1 MFKWLSWVRSY
12 YLYAFYCFS
21 WNVKRKELDAVQGF
35 MAMVGLF
42 MIPPAMAILG
52 ALNKWH
58 YFLDDSM
65 REHLFNFRG
74 SVNHIVLFGAFISCV
89 LTYLVCCFGIK
100 FADIGPRLAKIPY
113 FAERKFWKLFIL
125 WMFNLS
131 LCLVV
136 SNYLY
141 K

>member
-1 MFKWLSWVRSY
+1 MFKWLSWARSY
-12 YLYAFYCFS
+12 YLYAYYCCS
-21 WNVKRKELDAVQGF
+21 WDVTCKEYRPSRGF
-35 MAMVGLF
+35 MAMMGFF
-42 MIPPAMAILG
+42 MIAPAMTILG

-74 SVNHIVLFGAFISCV
+74 SVNYIALLGALVSFV
-89 LTYLVCCFGIK
+89 LTYLVCCVGIK
-100 FADIGPRLAKIPY
+100 FDDIGHRLAKIPF
-113 FAERKFWKLFIL
+113 FAERKFWKLLML
-125 WMFNLS
+125 WVFNLA
-131 LCLVV
+131 LCLIV